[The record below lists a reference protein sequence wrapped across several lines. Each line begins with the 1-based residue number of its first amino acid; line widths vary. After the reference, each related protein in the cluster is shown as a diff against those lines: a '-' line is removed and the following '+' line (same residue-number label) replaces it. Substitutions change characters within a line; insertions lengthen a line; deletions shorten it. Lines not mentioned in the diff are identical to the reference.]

1 MWNNLWWVRLK
12 INNNNIFFSYKFFY
26 EDENDIT
33 FLSMGKNL
41 DSDIAFSFIADIK
54 KKFLLTYDINQI
66 KNSFSYQL
74 KDFSKEI
81 KKMMISYGKNPI
93 SKIKLLQNSV
103 SKTHNILFENV
114 QQLME
119 RDAKLDL
126 IAQKS
131 NRLTESS
138 DSFMK
143 NIHEI
148 KKRQKMKKYK
158 LYGIVGG
165 FIFVIVILLYLKFS

>member
-1 MWNNLWWVRLK
+1 
-12 INNNNIFFSYKFFY
+12 
-26 EDENDIT
+26 
-33 FLSMGKNL
+33 MGKNL

-119 RDAKLDL
+119 RDTKLDL

>member
-1 MWNNLWWVRLK
+1 
-12 INNNNIFFSYKFFY
+12 
-26 EDENDIT
+26 
-33 FLSMGKNL
+33 MGHNL
-41 DSDIAFSFIADIK
+41 DNDVAFSFIADLK
-54 KKFLLTYDINQI
+54 KKFLLTYDNNLI

-74 KDFSKEI
+74 KDFSNEI
-81 KKMMISYGKNPI
+81 KKLIISYMRNPI
-93 SKIKLLQNSV
+93 SKIKLLENSV
-103 SKTHNILFENV
+103 NKTHNILFENV

-138 DSFMK
+138 DNFMK

-158 LYGIVGG
+158 IYGIFGA
-165 FIFVIVILLYLKFS
+165 FIFIIGLFIYIKAS

>member
-1 MWNNLWWVRLK
+1 MK
-12 INNNNIFFSYKFFY
+12 YFSYKFFY
-26 EDENDIT
+26 EDDNDIT
-33 FLSMGKNL
+33 YLCMGKNI

-54 KKFLLTYDINQI
+54 KKFLLSYENNQI
-66 KNSFSYQL
+66 KNAFSYQL
-74 KDFSKEI
+74 KDFSNEI

-103 SKTHNILFENV
+103 SKTQSILFENV

-119 RDAKLDL
+119 RDTKLDL

-131 NRLTESS
+131 NRLTETS

-158 LYGIVGG
+158 LYGIIGAFAFVVII
-165 FIFVIVILLYLKFS
+165 FIYLKFS

>member
-1 MWNNLWWVRLK
+1 MHIYIYIYCYR
-12 INNNNIFFSYKFFY
+12 YKFFY

-33 FLSMGKNL
+33 FLCMGKNL
-41 DSDIAFSFIADIK
+41 DSDVAFTFIADLK
-54 KKFLLTYDINQI
+54 KKFLLTYDNNVI

-74 KDFSKEI
+74 KDFSNEI
-81 KKMMISYGKNPI
+81 KKLITSYGKNPI
-93 SKIKLLQNSV
+93 SKIKLLENSV
-103 SKTHNILFENV
+103 SKTQTILFENV

-138 DSFMK
+138 DNFLK

-158 LYGIVGG
+158 IYGIIGA
-165 FIFVIVILLYLKFS
+165 FILVIILFIYIKFS

>member
-1 MWNNLWWVRLK
+1 MYN
-12 INNNNIFFSYKFFY
+12 FSYKFFY

-33 FLSMGKNL
+33 FLCMGKNL
-41 DSDIAFSFIADIK
+41 DSDVAFTFIADLK
-54 KKFLLTYDINQI
+54 KKFLLTYDNNQI
-66 KNSFSYQL
+66 KNAFSYQL
-74 KDFSKEI
+74 KDFSNEI
-81 KKMMISYGKNPI
+81 KKLIISYGKNPI

-103 SKTHNILFENV
+103 SKTHTILFENV

-119 RDAKLDL
+119 RDTKLDL

-131 NRLTESS
+131 NRLTETS
-138 DSFMK
+138 DNFMK

-158 LYGIVGG
+158 MYGIICAI
-165 FIFVIVILLYLKFS
+165 IFVLILFIYFKFS

>member
-1 MWNNLWWVRLK
+1 MK
-12 INNNNIFFSYKFFY
+12 YFSYKFFY
-26 EDENDIT
+26 EDDNDIT
-33 FLSMGKNL
+33 FLCMGKNL

-54 KKFLLTYDINQI
+54 KKFLLSYDNNQI
-66 KNSFSYQL
+66 KNAFSYQL
-74 KDFSKEI
+74 KDFSNEI

-103 SKTHNILFENV
+103 SKTQSILFENV

-119 RDAKLDL
+119 RDTKLDL

-131 NRLTESS
+131 NRLTETS

-158 LYGIVGG
+158 LYGIVGAFVLVVII
-165 FIFVIVILLYLKFS
+165 FIYLKFS

>member
-1 MWNNLWWVRLK
+1 MK
-12 INNNNIFFSYKFFY
+12 YFSYKFFY
-26 EDENDIT
+26 EDDNDIT
-33 FLSMGKNL
+33 FLCMGKNL

-54 KKFLLTYDINQI
+54 KKFLLSYDNNQI
-66 KNSFSYQL
+66 KNAFSYQL
-74 KDFSKEI
+74 KDFSNEI

-103 SKTHNILFENV
+103 SKTQSILFENV

-119 RDAKLDL
+119 RDTKLDL

-131 NRLTESS
+131 NRLTETS

-148 KKRQKMKKYK
+148 KKRKKMKKYK
-158 LYGIVGG
+158 LYGIVGAFVLVVII
-165 FIFVIVILLYLKFS
+165 FIYLKFS

>member
-1 MWNNLWWVRLK
+1 
-12 INNNNIFFSYKFFY
+12 
-26 EDENDIT
+26 
-33 FLSMGKNL
+33 MGKNI
-41 DSDIAFSFIADIK
+41 DSDIAFTFISDLK
-54 KKFLLTYDINQI
+54 KKFLLTYDNNQI

-74 KDFSKEI
+74 KDFSNEI
-81 KKMMISYGKNPI
+81 KNLMISYGKNPI
-93 SKIKLLQNSV
+93 SKIKLLENSV

-119 RDAKLDL
+119 RDTKLDL

-138 DSFMK
+138 DNFMK

-148 KKRQKMKKYK
+148 KRRQKMKKYK
-158 LYGIVGG
+158 FYGIIGA
-165 FIFVIVILLYLKFS
+165 FILVFILFIYMKFS

>member
-1 MWNNLWWVRLK
+1 
-12 INNNNIFFSYKFFY
+12 
-26 EDENDIT
+26 
-33 FLSMGKNL
+33 MGKDL
-41 DSDIAFSFIADIK
+41 DSDVAFSFISDLK
-54 KKFLLTYDINQI
+54 KKFLLTYENNKI

-74 KDFSKEI
+74 KDFSNEI
-81 KKMMISYGKNPI
+81 KKLMISYAKNPK
-93 SKIKLLQNSV
+93 SKIKLLENSV
-103 SKTHNILFENV
+103 SKTHSILFENV

-138 DSFMK
+138 DNFMK

-148 KKRQKMKKYK
+148 KRRQKMKKFK
-158 LYGIVGG
+158 IYGIIGG
-165 FIFVIVILLYLKFS
+165 LIFFIILFIYMKFS

>member
-1 MWNNLWWVRLK
+1 
-12 INNNNIFFSYKFFY
+12 
-26 EDENDIT
+26 
-33 FLSMGKNL
+33 MGKDL
-41 DSDIAFSFIADIK
+41 DSDVAFSFISDLK
-54 KKFLLTYDINQI
+54 KKFLLTYENNKI

-74 KDFSKEI
+74 KDFSNEI
-81 KKMMISYGKNPI
+81 KKLMISYAKNPI
-93 SKIKLLQNSV
+93 SKIKLLENSV
-103 SKTHNILFENV
+103 SKTHSILFENV

-138 DSFMK
+138 DNFMK

-148 KKRQKMKKYK
+148 KRRQKMKKFK
-158 LYGIVGG
+158 IYGIIGG
-165 FIFVIVILLYLKFS
+165 LIFFIILFIYMKFS

>member
-1 MWNNLWWVRLK
+1 MSK
-12 INNNNIFFSYKFFY
+12 KIINNKNNFSYKFFY
-26 EDENDIT
+26 EDENNIT
-33 FLSMGKNL
+33 YLCMGKNL
-41 DSDIAFSFIADIK
+41 DSDIAFTFIADLK
-54 KKFLLTYDINQI
+54 KKFLLTYDNNLI

-74 KDFSKEI
+74 KDFSNEI

-93 SKIKLLQNSV
+93 SKIKLLENSV
-103 SKTHNILFENV
+103 SKTHSILFENV

-131 NRLTESS
+131 NRLTETS
-138 DSFMK
+138 DNFMK

-158 LYGIVGG
+158 LYGIVGA
-165 FIFVIVILLYLKFS
+165 FIFFIILFIYMKFS

>member
-1 MWNNLWWVRLK
+1 
-12 INNNNIFFSYKFFY
+12 
-26 EDENDIT
+26 
-33 FLSMGKNL
+33 MGKNI
-41 DSDIAFSFIADIK
+41 DSDIAFTFIADLK
-54 KKFLLTYDINQI
+54 KKFLLTYDNNQI

-74 KDFSKEI
+74 KDFSNEI
-81 KKMMISYGKNPI
+81 KKLMISYSKNPI

-103 SKTHNILFENV
+103 SKTHSILFENV

-138 DSFMK
+138 DNFMK

-148 KKRQKMKKYK
+148 KRRQKMKKFK
-158 LYGIVGG
+158 FYGIIGA
-165 FIFVIVILLYLKFS
+165 FIFVVILFIYMKFS

>member
-1 MWNNLWWVRLK
+1 
-12 INNNNIFFSYKFFY
+12 
-26 EDENDIT
+26 
-33 FLSMGKNL
+33 MGKNL

>member
-1 MWNNLWWVRLK
+1 MK
-12 INNNNIFFSYKFFY
+12 YFSYKFFY
-26 EDENDIT
+26 EDDNDIT
-33 FLSMGKNL
+33 YLCMGKNI

-54 KKFLLTYDINQI
+54 KKFLLSYDNNQI
-66 KNSFSYQL
+66 KNAFSYQL
-74 KDFSKEI
+74 KDFSNEI

-103 SKTHNILFENV
+103 SKTQSILFENV

-119 RDAKLDL
+119 RDTKLDL

-131 NRLTESS
+131 NRLTETS

-158 LYGIVGG
+158 LYGIVGAFVLVVII
-165 FIFVIVILLYLKFS
+165 FIYLKFS

>member
-1 MWNNLWWVRLK
+1 
-12 INNNNIFFSYKFFY
+12 
-26 EDENDIT
+26 
-33 FLSMGKNL
+33 MGKDL
-41 DSDIAFSFIADIK
+41 DSDVAFSFIADLK
-54 KKFLLTYDINQI
+54 KKFLLTYENNKI

-74 KDFSKEI
+74 KDFSNEI
-81 KKMMISYGKNPI
+81 KKLMISYAKNPI
-93 SKIKLLQNSV
+93 SKIKLLENSV
-103 SKTHNILFENV
+103 SKTHSILFENV

-138 DSFMK
+138 DNFMK

-148 KKRQKMKKYK
+148 KRRQKMKKFK
-158 LYGIVGG
+158 IYGIIGG
-165 FIFVIVILLYLKFS
+165 LIFFIILFIYMKFS

>member
-1 MWNNLWWVRLK
+1 MK
-12 INNNNIFFSYKFFY
+12 YFSYKFFY
-26 EDENDIT
+26 EDDNDIT
-33 FLSMGKNL
+33 YLCMGKNI
-41 DSDIAFSFIADIK
+41 DSDIAFSFIADLK
-54 KKFLLTYDINQI
+54 KKFLLSYDNNQI
-66 KNSFSYQL
+66 KNAFSYQL
-74 KDFSKEI
+74 KDFSNEI

-103 SKTHNILFENV
+103 SKTQSILFENV

-119 RDAKLDL
+119 RDTKLDL

-131 NRLTESS
+131 NRLTETS

-158 LYGIVGG
+158 LYGIVGAFVLVVII
-165 FIFVIVILLYLKFS
+165 FIYLKFS